1 MNLMRLLPGHAPTQL
16 LLNVL
21 ADLDVPSEILALQ
34 HQEVDAAFRATLG
47 SHMTPTAFHHV
58 LQHTWRRQQHE
69 QEQRQLQAGGPSIA
83 TPRASEQ
90 QQQQLWP
97 AAMPNMPQQQV
108 PDGVL
113 QVSSSP
119 ATAGTAGVT
128 HGGGGRSTHHL
139 REQLTGLAQVFG
151 PEVVHTAVC
160 NTPELLDVQPTS
172 LLPNLQWLQQQ
183 LQMSPVA
190 AVLLAETA
198 GAVLMLPNS
207 VLEARY
213 SNLCYLLQQLLGWR
227 LRQVHTLLCNAPQLL
242 ACDSARLASNWQA
255 VQQLARRR
263 SSWLEELAGASQSL
277 VVTVLSAKQHQLQ
290 QLRYAADA
298 RELQGYG
305 VVQVLRLDYTDF
317 LHMCPGFRVWRG
329 LVQAE
334 QRRWSLVEEE
344 CIVSHDSIT
353 AGQPMHQHGKVLA
366 VDGRGQPTLIKMG
379 TLGPYDRLIG

>member
-1 MNLMRLLPGHAPTQL
+1 
-16 LLNVL
+16 
-21 ADLDVPSEILALQ
+21 
-34 HQEVDAAFRATLG
+34 
-47 SHMTPTAFHHV
+47 
-58 LQHTWRRQQHE
+58 
-69 QEQRQLQAGGPSIA
+69 
-83 TPRASEQ
+83 
-90 QQQQLWP
+90 
-97 AAMPNMPQQQV
+97 
-108 PDGVL
+108 
-113 QVSSSP
+113 
-119 ATAGTAGVT
+119 
-128 HGGGGRSTHHL
+128 
-139 REQLTGLAQVFG
+139 
-151 PEVVHTAVC
+151 
-160 NTPELLDVQPTS
+160 
-172 LLPNLQWLQQQ
+172 
-183 LQMSPVA
+183 
-190 AVLLAETA
+190 
-198 GAVLMLPNS
+198 MLPNS